1 MDHRSQTALRAVSD
15 VMGTPSFARQIT
27 VLLVALSLVTTAFAA
42 DNVNWPRMRG
52 PDGTGVAPAAISAP
66 VKWSDKEIVWKTP
79 LKGRGHSSPVIWGDR
94 IFLTTALEDGH
105 ERLVLCVDRNTGKIL
120 WEHSAWKG
128 EPEKTHKM
136 NGWATPTC
144 ITDGQHVWA
153 WFGKPGVFCYTMDG
167 KQVWAQQLGQFT
179 AKNGRG
185 TASSLA
191 IVGNILLVNGDSDTD
206 PYLFGLDKAT
216 GKTIWKAER
225 AKDEGFST
233 PVVLTV
239 GGKEQVVL
247 NGPDYVAAY
256 DPADGKQIWKC
267 KSFAGRGEPMPAVG
281 KNNLLIMV
289 NGLSGD
295 IYAVKPD
302 GQGDVTNSHMAWHTP
317 RKGKRDEPS
326 PTVVGDYLLVS
337 DMYGMLTCYDANSG
351 KELWK
356 EAIVEQNKK
365 PPLQV
370 TAAPLAVGNKVYFVF
385 EHGETVVVEPGP
397 KLNIVSKNPISG
409 SKDELFRAS
418 PAVGDGRIYIRSDQM
433 LYCVK

>member
-1 MDHRSQTALRAVSD
+1 
-15 VMGTPSFARQIT
+15 MGTRSFARQIFAFLT
-27 VLLVALSLVTTAFAA
+27 SALFATAAFAA
-42 DNVNWPRMRG
+42 DQTNWPRMRG
-52 PDGTGVAPAAISAP
+52 PDGTGVAPAAVTAP
-66 VKWSDKEIVWKTP
+66 VKWSEKEIVWKTP
-79 LKGRGHSSPVIWGDR
+79 LKGKGHSSPVIWGDK
-94 IFLTTALEDGH
+94 IFLTTALEDGR
-105 ERLVLCVDRNTGKIL
+105 ERLVLCLDRNTGKVF
-120 WEHSAWKG
+120 WEQSAWKG
-128 EPEKTHKM
+128 EPEKSHKM

-153 WFGKPGVFCYTMDG
+153 WFGKPGVFCYTVDG
-167 KQVWAQQLGQFT
+167 KPVWSQQLGQFI

-191 IVGNILLVNGDSDTD
+191 IVGNILLVNGDSDSD
-206 PYLFGLDKAT
+206 PYLFGLDKTT
-216 GKTIWKAER
+216 GKTVWKAER

-233 PVVLTV
+233 PVVITV

-256 DPADGKQIWKC
+256 DPVDGKQIWKC
-267 KSFAGRGEPMPAVG
+267 KSFNGRGEPMPAVG
-281 KNNLLIMV
+281 KDNLLIMV

-302 GQGDVTNSHMAWHTP
+302 GHGDVTKTHMAWHTP

-337 DMYGMLTCYDANSG
+337 DMFGMLTCYEATTG

-356 EAIVEQNKK
+356 EPIVEQGKK
-365 PPLQV
+365 PPFQV
-370 TAAPLAVGNKVYFVF
+370 TAAPLAVGKNVYFVF
-385 EHGETVVVEPGP
+385 EHGETVVVEAGP
-397 KLNIVSKNPISG
+397 KLNIVARNNVG
-409 SKDELFRAS
+409 QSKDELFRAS
-418 PAVGDGRIYIRSDQM
+418 PAVGDGRIYIRSDQN